1 MTVSNVAVEL
11 PADDADQTAQG
22 GFVGHVAAGRLADCT
37 IRTPGMA
44 MICRVI
50 RSTAISPAGLRMS
63 WSAETVTTVGNRW
76 FVGKCRSAAS

>member
-1 MTVSNVAVEL
+1 MTPTNPLKLASSGTV
-11 PADDADQTAQG
+11 P
-22 GFVGHVAAGRLADCT
+22 AGRLADCT

-76 FVGKCRSAAS
+76 FVGKCRSAAW